1 MSKKFTADI
10 DALADHLATKLD
22 VSVTDAKNA
31 LVGYEPPEKMKLT
44 FNTIVI
50 AKYSDKSYAILGDT
64 KGIKETLK
72 GIGTGVCKYNASL
85 RFGPGWIFQ
94 SKYLSVVTD
103 ALKEKGIKYK
113 KTDNDEETIALSK
126 GGKEEKSDDDEAEKK
141 PKKGSKKAAKEE
153 SDSESENEKPKKG
166 SKKAAKEES
175 DSESEDE
182 KPKLKKKPLP
192 SKKSAKTS
200 KKEESDDDSD
210 V

>member
-141 PKKGSKKAAKEE
+141 PIDKKAAFLA
-153 SDSESENEKPKKG
+153 SMARGKKG
-166 SKKAAKEES
+166 HKMSDTMKKRM
-175 DSESEDE
+175 DSSM
-182 KPKLKKKPLP
+182 
-192 SKKSAKTS
+192 KKSYG
-200 KKEESDDDSD
+200 
-210 V
+210 